1 VLKILQ
7 FLFLPLS
14 FIYESILR
22 LRNHIY
28 DVKLVAPT
36 SFDVPTICVG
46 NLAFGGTG
54 KTPHIEFLIQLL
66 QDNFKIAV
74 LSRGYGRKTQGYV
87 FAGESSNALNI
98 GDEPF
103 QIFLGHPEVAVG
115 VCESRV
121 LGIPNL
127 LYDAPETNL
136 ILLDDAFQH
145 RQLQCGLN
153 ILLTDYER
161 PYYNDFLVPS
171 GYLREY
177 RGAAKRADIIIVS
190 KCKPTLSKQEAEL
203 IKKAIAPK
211 AHQTVFFS
219 TMAYANPIPVFGS
232 NQTLTR
238 NTQILAFSSIAKPEP
253 LFNYLKEQFA
263 VVKHKSY
270 PDHHLLN
277 DREIIDLTERF
288 ELLEGQDKAIITT
301 VKDRSKLLSLELPE
315 SFKQLPLFSLSI
327 SPVILF
333 EEENS
338 FKNLILSQIEKMQLE
353 N

>member
-1 VLKILQ
+1 LKTDLLSIESTKKYNGLYFIL
-7 FLFLPLS
+7 
-14 FIYESILR
+14 
-22 LRNHIY
+22 
-28 DVKLVAPT
+28 
-36 SFDVPTICVG
+36 
-46 NLAFGGTG
+46 GGTLATMR
-54 KTPHIEFLIQLL
+54 KEDISNLRIEELKKRISEN
-66 QDNFKIAV
+66 NF
-74 LSRGYGRKTQGYV
+74 S
-87 FAGESSNALNI
+87 E
-98 GDEPF
+98 
-103 QIFLGHPEVAVG
+103 
-115 VCESRV
+115 
-121 LGIPNL
+121 
-127 LYDAPETNL
+127 
-136 ILLDDAFQH
+136 
-145 RQLQCGLN
+145 
-153 ILLTDYER
+153 
-161 PYYNDFLVPS
+161 
-171 GYLREY
+171 
-177 RGAAKRADIIIVS
+177 IIIVS
-190 KCKPTLSKQEAEL
+190 KFKPTISKQEDEL

-219 TMAYANPIPVFGS
+219 TMAYASPIPVFGS

-253 LFNYLKEQFA
+253 FFNYLKEQFA

-338 FKNLILSQIEKMQLE
+338 FSASGSFSIIFLKTDKGKILLAITAI
-353 N
+353 

>member
-1 VLKILQ
+1 VLKIIQL
-7 FLFLPLS
+7 LLLPLA
-14 FIYESILR
+14 FIYELILR

-28 DVKLVAPT
+28 DIKLVAPT

-74 LSRGYGRKTQGYV
+74 LSRGYARKTQGYV
-87 FAGESSNALNI
+87 FAGENSSALLI

-161 PYYNDFLVPS
+161 PYYKDFLVPS

-190 KCKPTLSKQEAEL
+190 KCKPTLTKQEAEL
-203 IKKAIAPK
+203 IKKAISPK
-211 AHQTVFFS
+211 THQTVFFS
-219 TMAYANPIPVFGS
+219 TMAYANPVPVFGS
-232 NQTLTR
+232 TQILDKNS
-238 NTQILAFSSIAKPEP
+238 QILAFSSIAKPEP
-253 LFNYLKEQFA
+253 FFNYLKEQFA
-263 VVKHKSY
+263 VVKHKTY

-288 ELLEGQDKAIITT
+288 DLLEGQDKAIITT
-301 VKDRSKLLSLELPE
+301 VKDSSKLLSLDLPE
-315 SFKQLPLFSLSI
+315 SFKQLPIYSLSI
-327 SPVILF
+327 SPQILF
-333 EEENS
+333 EEELS
-338 FKNLILSQIEKMQLE
+338 LKKLILASIDKMRAE
-353 N
+353 G

>member
-1 VLKILQ
+1 MLKIIQL
-7 FLFLPLS
+7 LLLPLA
-14 FIYESILR
+14 FIYELILR

-28 DVKLVAPT
+28 DIKLVAPT
-36 SFDVPTICVG
+36 SFDIPTICVG

-74 LSRGYGRKTQGYV
+74 LSRGYARKTQGYV
-87 FAGESSNALNI
+87 FAGENSSALLI

-161 PYYNDFLVPS
+161 PYYKDFLVPS

-190 KCKPTLSKQEAEL
+190 KCKPTLTKQEAEL
-203 IKKAIAPK
+203 IKKAISPK

-219 TMAYANPIPVFGS
+219 TMAYANPVPVFGS
-232 NQTLTR
+232 TQILDKNS
-238 NTQILAFSSIAKPEP
+238 QILAFSSIAKPESF
-253 LFNYLKEQFA
+253 FNYLKEQFA
-263 VVKHKSY
+263 VVKHKTY

-301 VKDRSKLLSLELPE
+301 VKDRSKLLSLDLPE
-315 SFKQLPLFSLSI
+315 SFKKLPIYSLSI
-327 SPVILF
+327 SPQILF
-333 EEENS
+333 EEELS
-338 FKNLILSQIEKMQLE
+338 LKKLILAYIEKMRAE
-353 N
+353 G